1 VPPIGYYGPHTRLR
15 DLRKGQHLEVRCGNC
30 RHKGK
35 VTPGSLPSHIK
46 PAQVK
51 LVDLPK
57 MLKCTWCKRKSPRT
71 EVFVLSR

>member
-1 VPPIGYYGPHTRLR
+1 MPPIGYYGPHTRLW
-15 DLRKGQHLEVRCGNC
+15 DLGKGQHLEVLCGNC

-35 VTPGSLPSHIK
+35 VTPGSLPPHIK

-57 MLKCTWCKRKSPRT
+57 MLKCNRCKRKSPRT